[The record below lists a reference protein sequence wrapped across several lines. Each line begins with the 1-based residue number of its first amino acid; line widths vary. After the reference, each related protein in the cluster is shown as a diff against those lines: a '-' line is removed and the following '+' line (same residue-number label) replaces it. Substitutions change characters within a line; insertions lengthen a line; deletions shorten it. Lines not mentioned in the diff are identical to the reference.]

1 MMPVFTFSPSARVG
15 DIVAAQPLLAGVFAR
30 LGIDYC
36 CGGKISLAEACAAK
50 RFDPAT
56 VAVLL
61 DAAAHPGASSAHID
75 AAGMTLTALAD
86 HIESTHHAYLKQEL
100 PVMLEQAQRVAMT
113 HAWRDERLTAVG
125 ATVEALATEMADH
138 MRKEEQVLFPL
149 VRELERS
156 GGAGSTA
163 VAMAKSIAE
172 MEAEHDAAGR
182 ALATLR
188 ELTDGFVP
196 DQDACNTHRALLAGL
211 ARLEHDLHQHVH
223 KENNVLFPRALV
235 PATAGVP
242 A

>member
-1 MMPVFTFSPSARVG
+1 MPALTFSPSTRVG
-15 DIVAAQPLLAGVFAR
+15 DIVAVQPLLAGVFAR

-50 RFDPAT
+50 RLDPAR

-61 DAAAHPGASSAHID
+61 DAAAHLGASTATVD
-75 AAGMTLTALAD
+75 AASMTLTALAD
-86 HIESTHHAYLKQEL
+86 HIESTHHLYLKQEL
-100 PVMLEQAQRVAMT
+100 PVMVEQAQRVAMK
-113 HAWRDERLTAVG
+113 HAWRDRRLTAVG
-125 ATVEALATEMADH
+125 ATVEAHATEMVEH

-149 VRELERS
+149 VRELERN
-156 GGAGSTA
+156 GGAASTVA
-163 VAMAKSIAE
+163 AMARSIAE
-172 MEAEHDAAGR
+172 MEAEHDAAGQ

-196 DQDACNTHRALLAGL
+196 DHEACNTHRALLAGL
-211 ARLEHDLHQHVH
+211 ARLEQDLHQHVH

-235 PATAGVP
+235 AATACVP